1 MAARAAA
8 PSAAARAVPG
18 RLFAHARQ
26 TSTSQRDP
34 VRRRRGDQDGASTGC
49 RRWHNSACVSL
60 FLCFHFS
67 AKSDSGR
74 EARPL
79 RPRLRMRGPA
89 IFKSAPLCSRPAS
102 VSTSKLRLSRLL
114 SPRRRRSKG
123 GRSPS
128 PPTLGSRRRR
138 VRWATALPEAA
149 CGGPIA
155 AAGGDTG
162 LGAASP
168 LVADSSASAQS
179 HLCRPSD
186 FFIDIGRRVGRLFL
200 DIRPRSRVGTVAANG
215 TRGRLRNAESSNLR
229 CRSMNRSPLN
239 VLFWV
244 FTGQAVAGTKMG
256 DRACFP
262 GECGVGYGGATVV
275 KEDVASPCCRSRPFP
290 PFSAQMIVVTYLRWF
305 EHVLLFFH
313 PSVARGQETSQ
324 LTKYI

>member
-114 SPRRRRSKG
+114 SPRRRRSRAVDRRPHPLWARGVG
-123 GRSPS
+123 GCDGRPLS
-128 PPTLGSRRRR
+128 LRRRAVVRSRRRG
-138 VRWATALPEAA
+138 ATRDWEL
-149 CGGPIA
+149 
-155 AAGGDTG
+155 
-162 LGAASP
+162 
-168 LVADSSASAQS
+168 
-179 HLCRPSD
+179 
-186 FFIDIGRRVGRLFL
+186 RRL
-200 DIRPRSRVGTVAANG
+200 S
-215 TRGRLRNAESSNLR
+215 LRTHR
-229 CRSMNRSPLN
+229 HRRSP
-239 VLFWV
+239 
-244 FTGQAVAGTKMG
+244 TCAV
-256 DRACFP
+256 P
-262 GECGVGYGGATVV
+262 LI
-275 KEDVASPCCRSRPFP
+275 SS
-290 PFSAQMIVVTYLRWF
+290 
-305 EHVLLFFH
+305 
-313 PSVARGQETSQ
+313 
-324 LTKYI
+324 